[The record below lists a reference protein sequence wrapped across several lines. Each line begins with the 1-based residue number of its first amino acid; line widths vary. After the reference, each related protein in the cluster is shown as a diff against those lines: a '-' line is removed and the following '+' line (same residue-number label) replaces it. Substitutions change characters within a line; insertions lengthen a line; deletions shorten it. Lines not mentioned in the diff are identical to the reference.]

1 MMIEIRF
8 TLKSYRQPS
17 PTGGEHDAPAW
28 FRFIVTDESKPYS
41 GTIEVRARD
50 RKGAD
55 SWRPASGNMG
65 VSPERLLALALF
77 KSQITPIMRVTP
89 VAAGDR
95 LWPDGVSWDAGDLVI
110 DLGVVS
116 K

>member
-28 FRFIVTDESKPYS
+28 FRLIVTDHLVHYS
-41 GTIEVRARD
+41 GSIEVLSKD

-55 SWRPASGNMG
+55 SWRPASGNLG
-65 VSPERLLALALF
+65 ISTERLLALALF

-95 LWPDGVSWDAGDLVI
+95 LWPEGIHWDAGDLVI